1 MKTFENPLKPFQVTT
16 GKERAEVDVAHFS
29 KALDVEIPEL
39 RRSVTAQQQRL
50 EAPDLSDTSK
60 MATESRK
67 EVLKLLDDMQESR
80 LA

>member
-1 MKTFENPLKPFQVTT
+1 MTT

-39 RRSVTAQQQRL
+39 RKSVTAQQQRL

-67 EVLKLLDDMQESR
+67 EVLKLLDDLQESR